1 MSTTHHQHTH
11 APEGTE
17 PQRTARRPVPVA
29 KVVAGLAAAVAAGVA
44 VHLIG
49 LPSGVDLFGTDLAG
63 LTLPAALLVTLVLGS
78 VVGVASARAPWRVV
92 DIVVASVLGVAG
104 GLLFSV
110 WNALAYPLVSAAVVP
125 PVSAWY
131 VGVWLLPG
139 VLGGL
144 VIRKPGAA
152 VYTELVAAVLS
163 ALIGSSWGFSVVW
176 YGLLQGL
183 GAELVL
189 ALFLYRTF
197 RLPVALLAG
206 AGAGVVVGVL
216 DSILYYPELV
226 PVLQLAYVGLA
237 VVSGVV
243 IAGLG
248 SWALTRALARTGAL
262 APLRSGRD
270 VERV

>member
-1 MSTTHHQHTH
+1 MPVTNDTTDTTDH
-11 APEGTE
+11 GT
-17 PQRTARRPVPVA
+17 RAATGTRRPVPTA
-29 KVVAGLAAAVAAGVA
+29 KVVVGLVAAVLAGVA
-44 VHLIG
+44 VQLVG
-49 LPSGVDLFGTDLAG
+49 LPSGPTLFGTDLAD
-63 LTLPAALLVTLVLGS
+63 LTTPVALFVALLLGS
-78 VVGVASARAPWRVV
+78 AVGVAGARAPWRVV

-104 GLLFSV
+104 GLLFAV
-110 WNALAYPLVSAAVVP
+110 WNAFAYPVVSATVVP

-189 ALFLYRTF
+189 AVFLYRWF

-206 AGAGVVVGVL
+206 AGAGLVVGLL
-216 DSILYYPELV
+216 DTFVYYPELTV
-226 PVLQLAYVGLA
+226 PVQLAYIGLSI
-237 VVSGVV
+237 VSGVV
-243 IAGLG
+243 VAGLG
-248 SWALTRALARTGAL
+248 AWALTRALARTGAL

-270 VERV
+270 AERV

>member
-1 MSTTHHQHTH
+1 VSTTENP
-11 APEGTE
+11 APQGADRSAHERVDRSTDRSTG
-17 PQRTARRPVPVA
+17 RRPAPTT
-29 KVVAGLAAAVAAGVA
+29 KVVAGLVAAVVAGVG
-44 VHLIG
+44 VHLVG
-49 LPSGVDLFGTDLAG
+49 LPSGPTLFGTDLAD
-63 LTLPAALLVTLVLGS
+63 LTVPAAVLVALLLGS
-78 VVGVASARAPWRVV
+78 AVGVAHARAPWRVV

-104 GLLFSV
+104 GLLFAV
-110 WNALAYPLVSAAVVP
+110 WNAFAYPVVSATVVP

-152 VYTELVAAVLS
+152 VYTELA
-163 ALIGSSWGFSVVW
+163 WGFSVVW

-183 GAELVL
+183 GAELVF
-189 ALFLYRTF
+189 AVVLYRWF

-206 AGAGVVVGVL
+206 AGAGVVVGLL
-216 DSILYYPELV
+216 DTLVYYPELT
-226 PVLQLAYVGLA
+226 PAIQLAYIGLS

-248 SWALTRALARTGAL
+248 AWALTRALARTGAL